1 MSERKYRDSN
11 GVEMSLGR
19 LVVAEPEW
27 AANQI
32 RKAIGN
38 EDRIAELEIRLAAE
52 KESVGGCAVVVAKQ
66 KARIALLEA
75 ENQRL
80 RAVIDDMA
88 TDPMGEYHTGL
99 RCGVEDRDIACRYE
113 AAEYGWE
120 QAFEYIGSIAT
131 GALLGGGE

>member
-80 RAVIDDMA
+80 HAAARATVLEWRKDIWPGDEHKCFMNNRMEELA
-88 TDPMGEYHTGL
+88 ALVGEK
-99 RCGVEDRDIACRYE
+99 V
-113 AAEYGWE
+113 
-120 QAFEYIGSIAT
+120 
-131 GALLGGGE
+131 